1 MLVLLLLVGIV
12 GIVGIVGLVAMMVV
26 VVVVLVV
33 LVDCRVLE
41 LSDRLRLVVV
51 VVAVCHDVNHHE
63 PKIDDDCGAG
73 VARSVLLFISEVDRL
88 MDG

>member
-51 VVAVCHDVNHHE
+51 VAVCHDVNHHE

>member
-1 MLVLLLLVGIV
+1 VLVLLLLV

-26 VVVVLVV
+26 VVGLV

>member
-1 MLVLLLLVGIV
+1 MLVLLLLV

-26 VVVVLVV
+26 VVGLV

>member
-1 MLVLLLLVGIV
+1 VLVLLLLVGIV

-51 VVAVCHDVNHHE
+51 VAVCHDVNHHDE
-63 PKIDDDCGAG
+63 CGAG
-73 VARSVLLFISEVDRL
+73 VAANLDQCYYLSVRWID
-88 MDG
+88 